1 MSPLGSGVFTAKWP
15 RTYASR
21 STTHL
26 VSITSGVS
34 ANTSA
39 PNTTPNHLCT
49 LPTRAPRVLTPPAH
63 GSNAINQLLRP
74 TQSHALFFLSRE
86 MDPDEFSNCRAHINV
101 KTNRRTQAQDV
112 TFKDSYEVLL
122 PSTSQVEEPKNAPR
136 HLMQLQEQQQ
146 QRVESKTLRAPGDL
160 KDTIV
165 ALKRARASTLPIE
178 GQISHPYNSRRQEEE
193 CFR

>member
-1 MSPLGSGVFTAKWP
+1 
-15 RTYASR
+15 
-21 STTHL
+21 
-26 VSITSGVS
+26 
-34 ANTSA
+34 
-39 PNTTPNHLCT
+39 
-49 LPTRAPRVLTPPAH
+49 
-63 GSNAINQLLRP
+63 
-74 TQSHALFFLSRE
+74 